1 MPFSVSLTYTWRLTN
16 SIFIILFLT
25 WGKIAMCTTK
35 GRQLFSAKFHYLIIE
50 QTLMRDMDQ
59 HNKRYYLVPYKY
71 TNNIG
76 AFLMWLILLLYL
88 NYGQIRMSNETERR
102 VESLLAKAKSN
113 SNDSASTSTL
123 TTRQSR
129 PSTSSSVTES
139 TKDIDKERLS
149 SELRDIQNSRKV
161 MPTILQLCKHIIFNC
176 CAIHT
181 STPKEKGWR
190 YTFFLGCAVV
200 LEILSCMFLL
210 QMMPSA
216 RSMQSFRDKLPA
228 FKMREEF
235 LKAVAANQVRN
246 IRSIIWS
253 I

>member
-1 MPFSVSLTYTWRLTN
+1 LE
-16 SIFIILFLT
+16 
-25 WGKIAMCTTK
+25 AD
-35 GRQLFSAKFHYLIIE
+35 KFHFHYPVFNLGE
-50 QTLMRDMDQ
+50 DSNVY
-59 HNKRYYLVPYKY
+59 NKGKTIVFSKVPLPDYRADLDERHGS
-71 TNNIG
+71 T
-76 AFLMWLILLLYL
+76 
-88 NYGQIRMSNETERR
+88 QQEIRMSNETERR

-181 STPKEKGWR
+181 STPKEKG
-190 YTFFLGCAVV
+190 
-200 LEILSCMFLL
+200 
-210 QMMPSA
+210 
-216 RSMQSFRDKLPA
+216 
-228 FKMREEF
+228 
-235 LKAVAANQVRN
+235 
-246 IRSIIWS
+246 
-253 I
+253 